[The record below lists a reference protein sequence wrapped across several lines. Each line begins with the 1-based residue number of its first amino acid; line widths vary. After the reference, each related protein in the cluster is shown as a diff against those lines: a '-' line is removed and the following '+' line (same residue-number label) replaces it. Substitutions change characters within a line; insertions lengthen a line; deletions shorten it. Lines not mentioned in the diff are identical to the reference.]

1 MSTGTSPSSSP
12 ATQAVRLAP
21 EARYADELA
30 RLHAAD
36 TDARPTGWKLSP
48 RAVRRFILG
57 DEKLQVSRKFYG
69 DDPLV
74 DRAIVTLMG
83 HQGLML
89 VGEPGTAKSLLSE
102 LLAAAVS
109 GDSGLTVQGTAGTTE
124 DHIKYS
130 WNYALLL
137 AEGPSQR
144 ALVPSAL
151 YQAMRAG
158 KLVRF
163 EEITRCPP
171 EIQDVLIS
179 LMSDKQLMI
188 PELGDDARLYAQRGF
203 NIIATANLRDRG
215 VHEMSSALKRR
226 FNFETVKPIRDH
238 SFEVELVMAQLK
250 RELDGGGESPVDVP
264 RDVVAL
270 LVTTFQELRAG
281 QTQDGTAIKG
291 LDAVMSTAEAVN
303 VAYAAALQARH
314 FNGGRLTV
322 REIAGQLQGVVL
334 KDSTDDVKRV
344 RHYFDTVVRERG
356 KRDAQW
362 KTFTTRRA
370 RCGSSCRSRQRSACR
385 AGGRARPAVRRGRRG
400 RVLRAREAPQ
410 PGLCIRIEG
419 AAARGQA
426 GGGAD

>member
-1 MSTGTSPSSSP
+1 MVNPMNDATPMKPSDQS
-12 ATQAVRLAP
+12 VRLSP
-21 EARYADELA
+21 ERRHADELA
-30 RLHAAD
+30 RLAAAD
-36 TDARPTGWKLSP
+36 TDAKPPGWKLSP
-48 RAVRRFILG
+48 RAVRSFIIG
-57 DEKLQVSRKFYG
+57 DERLQVSRKFYG
-69 DDPLV
+69 DDPLI
-74 DRAIVTLMG
+74 DRVVVTLMG

-102 LLAAAVS
+102 LLAAAIS

-124 DHIKYS
+124 DHLKYS

-144 ALVPSAL
+144 ALVPSPV
-151 YQAMRAG
+151 YQAMEAG
-158 KLVRF
+158 RIVRF

-179 LMSDKQLMI
+179 LMSEKQLMV
-188 PELGDDARLYAQRGF
+188 PELSRDGGEGARLHARRGF

-226 FNFETVKPIRDH
+226 FNFETVRPIRDPQ
-238 SFEVELVMAQLK
+238 FEVELVMKQLQ
-250 RELDGGGESPVDVP
+250 RELAGDEAPVEVP

-270 LVTTFQELRAG
+270 LVTTFQELRSG
-281 QTQDGTAIKG
+281 QTQDGAAIKG

-322 REIAGQLQGVVL
+322 REIAGQLQGVML
-334 KDSTDDVKRV
+334 KDGQDDVRRV

-356 KRDAQW
+356 KRDALW
-362 KTFTTRRA
+362 KAFHEA
-370 RCGSSCRSRQRSACR
+370 SR
-385 AGGRARPAVRRGRRG
+385 
-400 RVLRAREAPQ
+400 
-410 PGLCIRIEG
+410 GLW
-419 AAARGQA
+419 Q
-426 GGGAD
+426 

>member
-1 MSTGTSPSSSP
+1 MTSEKTPPS
-12 ATQAVRLAP
+12 ADGFMGQAVRLAC
-21 EARYADELA
+21 EHRWADELA
-30 RLHAAD
+30 RLAQAD
-36 TDARPTGWKLSP
+36 TRAKPPGWRLSP
-48 RAVRRFILG
+48 RAVRQFILG
-57 DEKLQVSRKFYG
+57 DEALKVSRKFYG

-102 LLAAAVS
+102 LLAAAIS

-137 AEGPSQR
+137 AEGPSQK
-144 ALVPSAL
+144 ALVPSPL
-151 YQAMRAG
+151 YQAMRSG

-179 LMSDKQLMI
+179 LMSEKQLMI
-188 PELGDDARLYAQRGF
+188 PELGQAGPNADGSVTDGARLFAQRGF

-226 FNFETVKPIRDH
+226 FNFETVRPIRDH
-238 SFEVELVMAQLK
+238 AFEVELVTAQLQ
-250 RELDGGGESPVDVP
+250 RDLAGSSIPVTVP
-264 RDVVAL
+264 RDVVGL

-281 QTQDGTAIKG
+281 QTQEGTAIKG

-303 VAYAAALQARH
+303 VAYAAALQAQH
-314 FNGGRLTV
+314 FNDGVLTP

-334 KDSTDDVKRV
+334 KDSADDVKRV

-356 KRDAQW
+356 KRDAHW
-362 KTFTTRRA
+362 KAFHD
-370 RCGSSCRSRQRSACR
+370 
-385 AGGRARPAVRRGRRG
+385 
-400 RVLRAREAPQ
+400 
-410 PGLCIRIEG
+410 
-419 AAARGQA
+419 AARALWQ
-426 GGGAD
+426 